1 MQSYVLCFALLSSNP
16 LGHVCEE
23 LPICHAADMDTVF
36 KSEHDL
42 ALYPSH
48 SFDKET
54 ATDVAKALVPAA
66 ALTELSPQPPRH
78 KSKQQQQQHQ
88 TAQRRMRRPF
98 SVTEVEALVQ
108 AVEKLGTGR
117 YEYRSGMHISFVNIC
132 G

>member
-1 MQSYVLCFALLSSNP
+1 M
-16 LGHVCEE
+16 
-23 LPICHAADMDTVF
+23 CHASDMDTVF

-42 ALYPSH
+42 AL
-48 SFDKET
+48 FDKET
-54 ATDVAKALVPAA
+54 ATDDSKSLVPAA

-78 KSKQQQQQHQ
+78 KSKQQQQQQ

-117 YEYRSGMHISFVNIC
+117 
-132 G
+132 